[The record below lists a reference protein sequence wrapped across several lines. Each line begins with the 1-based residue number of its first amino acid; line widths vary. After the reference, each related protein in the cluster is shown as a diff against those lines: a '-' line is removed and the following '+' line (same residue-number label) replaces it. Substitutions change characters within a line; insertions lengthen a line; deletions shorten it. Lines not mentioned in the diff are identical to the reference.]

1 MMLLSVMLATKC
13 KQADGNLIQVFDF
26 KLASTG
32 IRFFFSSLC
41 AFFASVIT
49 IRLLL
54 DGNSNEIQMNYLKF
68 FLLFNY

>member
-1 MMLLSVMLATKC
+1 MMLLSLMLATKC
-13 KQADGNLIQVFDF
+13 KQAGGNLIQVFDF

-32 IRFFFSSLC
+32 IRFFFSKC